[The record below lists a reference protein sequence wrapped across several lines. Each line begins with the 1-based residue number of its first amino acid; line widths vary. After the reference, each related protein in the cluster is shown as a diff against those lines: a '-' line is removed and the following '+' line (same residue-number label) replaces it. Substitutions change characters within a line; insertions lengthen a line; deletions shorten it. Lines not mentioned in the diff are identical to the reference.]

1 MIQYIGRRILT
12 AIPVLLGVML
22 VTFAMARLIP
32 GGPCVAMLGEK
43 ARPEVCARFNHEK
56 GFDRPIPVQLAVYA
70 RDVAT
75 GDLGTSIRF
84 NRAVTQIIV
93 ERLPLTIELGLVALL
108 IATLVGIPAGIIS
121 AIRRN
126 SAIDVTTMVGAN
138 VGVSMPV
145 FWLGLMLAYVF
156 ALVFKGTPLQLPP
169 SGRLSAG
176 LTSVPFFQ
184 VFGVSAAKGSFQ
196 LGMLQF
202 FANLYV
208 FNSLITGQWA
218 VLGDAIKHLI
228 LPSFALATIPMSII
242 ARMTRA
248 SMLDVLGRDYVRTA
262 RAKGLAN
269 LKVIM
274 RHAFKNALL
283 PIATIIGLQL
293 GAVFSGAVLTET
305 IFGLAGVGRMLF
317 EAITAR
323 DYPVI
328 QGFTLV
334 IAFGY
339 VAVNLVV
346 DLSYALF
353 DPRIRLE

>member
-43 ARPEVCARFNHEK
+43 ARPEVCARFNQEK

-70 RDVAT
+70 RDVFS
-75 GDLGTSIRF
+75 GDLGNSIRF
-84 NRAVTQIIV
+84 NRAVTQLIV
-93 ERLPLTIELGLVALL
+93 ERLPLTIELGIIALV
-108 IATLVGIPAGIIS
+108 IATLIGIPAGILS

-126 SAIDVTTMVGAN
+126 SAIDVGTMVGAN
-138 VGVSMPV
+138 IGVSMPV
-145 FWLGLMLAYVF
+145 FWLGLMLAYLF
-156 ALVFKGTPLQLPP
+156 ALLLKGTPLQLPP

-176 LTSVPFFQ
+176 INPTPFFTLY
-184 VFGVSAAKGSFQ
+184 GWAAPKGSLR
-196 LGMLQF
+196 LGLLQF
-202 FANLYV
+202 AANLYI
-208 FNSLITGQWA
+208 FNALITGQWA
-218 VLGDAIKHLI
+218 VMGDALKHLI
-228 LPSFALATIPMSII
+228 LPSLALATIPMSII

-262 RAKGLAN
+262 RAKGLSGV
-269 LKVIM
+269 KVIM
-274 RHAFKNALL
+274 AHAFKNALL

-339 VAVNLVV
+339 VAVNLLV
-346 DLSYALF
+346 DLSYVFF

>member
-1 MIQYIGRRILT
+1 M
-12 AIPVLLGVML
+12 
-22 VTFAMARLIP
+22 IP

-43 ARPEVCARFNHEK
+43 ARPEACARFNHEK
-56 GFDRPIPVQLAVYA
+56 GFDRPIPVQLAFYA
-70 RDVAT
+70 RDVLS
-75 GDLGTSIRF
+75 GDLGNSIRF

-93 ERLPLTIELGLVALL
+93 ERLPLTIELGLTALV
-108 IATLVGIPAGIIS
+108 IATLVGVPAGIVS

-126 SAIDVTTMVGAN
+126 SAVDIGTMVGAN
-138 VGVSMPV
+138 IGVSMPV

-156 ALVFKGTPLQLPP
+156 ALLLKGTPLQLPP
-169 SGRLSAG
+169 SGRLSSG
-176 LTSVPFFQ
+176 VNSIPFYQ
-184 VFGVSAAKGSFQ
+184 VYGWSIDKGSFAGG
-196 LGMLQF
+196 LAQF

-208 FNSLITGQWA
+208 FNSLITFQWA
-218 VLGDAIKHLI
+218 VLGDALKHLI
-228 LPSFALATIPMSII
+228 LPAAALATIPMSII

-269 LKVIM
+269 VRVILG
-274 RHAFKNALL
+274 HAFKNALL
-283 PIATIIGLQL
+283 PIVTIIGLQL
-293 GAVFSGAVLTET
+293 GGVFSGAVLTET
-305 IFGLAGVGRMLF
+305 IFGLAGVGRMLY

-339 VAVNLVV
+339 VAVNLLV
-346 DLSYALF
+346 DLSYAFF